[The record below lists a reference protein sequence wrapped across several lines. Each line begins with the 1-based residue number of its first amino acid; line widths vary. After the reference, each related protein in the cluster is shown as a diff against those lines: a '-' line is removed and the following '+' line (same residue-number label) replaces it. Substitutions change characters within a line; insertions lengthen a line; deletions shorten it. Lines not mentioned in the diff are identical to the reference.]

1 MESTIL
7 IDQLGLPISLNV
19 LLALVTS
26 VVIVIGL
33 CFLFTRHLS
42 VDNPGKLQLTL
53 EWLVDVMRGIIKDT
67 MGDETTN
74 TQVVIALTV
83 FLFIGVSNL
92 VGLPLLVDAH
102 EISYWKSPTA
112 DLAVCLTLAVTMNL
126 ISQYLGIR
134 KYGLATHFRL
144 SYAKPAILLPYH
156 VLEDLINIVTLS
168 LRLYGNIFAGEIL
181 LKLIAELGN
190 MAGVATWPIGIP
202 IQIIW
207 QGFSVFVGIL
217 QAYIFVNLSSVYMSH
232 KLVHHD

>member
-42 VDNPGKLQLTL
+42 VYNPGKLQLTL

-67 MGDETTN
+67 MGDETTS

-92 VGLPLLVDAH
+92 VFFLILNG
-102 EISYWKSPTA
+102 
-112 DLAVCLTLAVTMNL
+112 TLFLFM
-126 ISQYLGIR
+126 
-134 KYGLATHFRL
+134 
-144 SYAKPAILLPYH
+144 ILLDIWFFKKVQQY
-156 VLEDLINIVTLS
+156 DSS
-168 LRLYGNIFAGEIL
+168 L
-181 LKLIAELGN
+181 
-190 MAGVATWPIGIP
+190 V
-202 IQIIW
+202 
-207 QGFSVFVGIL
+207 
-217 QAYIFVNLSSVYMSH
+217 
-232 KLVHHD
+232 